1 MRPEIEIWIRDA
13 EDTLDAAIVMFKAE
27 KYNYTVF
34 LSHQVIEKVLK
45 FGIMAIKRQP
55 PSKEHNLVNLMNQ
68 LNIKMDKQTE
78 NFIRELNPHYI
89 VTRYPDAANGMP
101 AENYNREIAEHILK
115 NTEKVLLWMK
125 NRIKRQ

>member
-101 AENYNREIAEHILK
+101 AENYNREIDRKSTRLNSSHSQISHS
-115 NTEKVLLWMK
+115 
-125 NRIKRQ
+125 IFFF